1 MFNSLPNFQVPDPPI
16 ARFALQNAFSLS
28 SVVTLSFS
36 LRSIICEVLSAKGTK
51 LPGVKQLQVEVED
64 YFPFRYHYL
73 AVVSCPFYLTIIH
86 HIY

>member
-51 LPGVKQLQVEVED
+51 LPGVKQLPSPNRQKSYEVLKP
-64 YFPFRYHYL
+64 YGAL
-73 AVVSCPFYLTIIH
+73 
-86 HIY
+86 